1 MTNQPLRLHKE
12 FYSTSCSEIRK
23 DKVRDYAEKFR
34 TGALDPATGLAPV
47 VTPPVEPPVDPPV
60 DPKPEPEVPAG
71 MSLVPTALLQN
82 LAKEFRSLADDLD
95 DLAK

>member
-1 MTNQPLRLHKE
+1 M
-12 FYSTSCSEIRK
+12 
-23 DKVRDYAEKFR
+23 D
-34 TGALDPATGLAPV
+34 
-47 VTPPVEPPVDPPV
+47 PPVDPPV